1 MTTKKSRTP
10 QEKKALSYERDSR
23 NDYNSSDKSIRRLI
37 PLRKA
42 KESRRVRH
50 GADQALVRV
59 VEGGCEEAV
68 DLLESTLSS
77 DISRVGGWRKWE
89 AVSLG
94 ETVADQL
101 KRRERLGM
109 TEAVEDGEA

>member
-1 MTTKKSRTP
+1 MTRKKPRAP

-50 GADQALVRV
+50 EADQALHRI
-59 VEGGCEEAV
+59 VEGGCDQKA
-68 DLLESTLSS
+68 DLLENTLST
-77 DISRVGGWRKWE
+77 DVSRVGGWRKWE

-94 ETVADQL
+94 ETVRAQL
-101 KRRERLGM
+101 ERRERLGM
-109 TEAVEDGEA
+109 TKVGEADEA